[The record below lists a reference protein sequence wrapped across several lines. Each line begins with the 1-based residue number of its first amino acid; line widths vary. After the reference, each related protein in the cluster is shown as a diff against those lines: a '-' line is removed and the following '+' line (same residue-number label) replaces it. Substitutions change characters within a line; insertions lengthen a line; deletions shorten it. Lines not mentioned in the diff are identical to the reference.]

1 MLYTRLSALG
11 ILAVSVA
18 VGWYV
23 YSLEVSGARPFRL
36 GLDLSGGS
44 HLVFT
49 ADTSRTEPAEVAGAM
64 DALRDTIE
72 RRVNLFGVAEPIVY
86 TERSSALTGANE
98 QRLVVELP
106 GVTDTQR
113 AIDMIGKTPVL
124 EFRLQQGVGTSSVF
138 AATPLTGR
146 YLSRAQLEFGS
157 QQGGLSNE
165 PIVSLVFNDEGA
177 RLFEDITTKNTGQ
190 VLGIFLDGQPIST
203 PVINEPIAGGRA
215 IITGRFTPEEART
228 LVRDLNYGA
237 LPLPIA
243 LASSETVGGTLGEKA
258 VAAGV
263 RAGVWGF
270 ALVALFMV
278 LWYRLPGVVAAVAL
292 LVYVIAMLALFKFIP
307 VTLTAAGIAAFIIS
321 LGMAVDANVLIFER
335 TREEF
340 AHGKETKEA
349 IVDGFD
355 RAWNSIR
362 DSNISSMI
370 TAVILFWFGT
380 SLVKGFALVFGV
392 GVLVSMLSSITVSR
406 TLLMAI
412 PLARRT
418 TFGRF
423 LLGSGVSH

>member
-11 ILAVSVA
+11 VLVISVA
-18 VGWYV
+18 LGWYV
-23 YSLEVSGARPFRL
+23 YSLEVSGAKPFRL
-36 GLDLSGGS
+36 GLDLSGGT

-49 ADTSRTEPAEVAGAM
+49 ADTSRTTPSEVAGAM

-72 RRVNLFGVAEPIVY
+72 RRVNLFGVAEPVVY
-86 TERSSALTGANE
+86 TEKGSAVAGTSE
-98 QRLVVELP
+98 ERLVVELP
-106 GVTDTQR
+106 GITDTQK

-124 EFRLQQGVGTSSVF
+124 EFRLQEGGATSTTF
-138 AATPLTGR
+138 TATSLTGR
-146 YLSRAQLEFGS
+146 YLSGAQLEFGS

-177 RLFEDITTKNTGQ
+177 ALFEKITTENTNR
-190 VLGIFLDGQPIST
+190 VLGIFLDGQVISA
-203 PVINEPIAGGRA
+203 PVINEPISGGRA
-215 IITGRFTPEEART
+215 IISGSFTPDEART

-243 LASSETVGGTLGEKA
+243 LASSETVGGTLGDKA
-258 VAAGV
+258 VEAGV
-263 RAGVWGF
+263 MAGLVGF
-270 ALVALFMV
+270 LVVALFMV
-278 LWYRLPGVVAAVAL
+278 FWYRLPGVVAALSL
-292 LVYVIAMLALFKFIP
+292 LVYVVLMLVLFKFIP

-335 TREEF
+335 TNEEL
-340 AHGKETKEA
+340 ADGKGTKEA
-349 IVDGFD
+349 IEDGFA

-380 SLVKGFALVFGV
+380 SIVKGFALVFGV

-406 TLLMAI
+406 TLLLAM
-412 PLARRT
+412 PLSRRT
-418 TFGRF
+418 ALSRF
-423 LLGSGVSH
+423 LLGSGFSK